1 MKKFLMLS
9 AMLLMVSMSYAQ
21 EVLFEN
27 ETISFEKTI
36 EAPGLNAAQI
46 MAAIQTMNPPTPKEG
61 TDWVDTSN
69 EEAKYVVLAR
79 ESEWYQAP
87 AIGFVRLIM
96 RFKCYAKDGKVKIVA
111 NTFHEKMK
119 IGNRGTIISPL
130 NRSTTSLSSLTEE
143 QRASLSEHVKL
154 FARRIEEKI
163 KDAEKNWK
171 F

>member
-9 AMLLMVSMSYAQ
+9 ALLLMVSVSNAQ

-27 ETISFEKTI
+27 ETISFERTI
-36 EAPGLNAAQI
+36 EASGLNAAQI
-46 MAAIQTMNPPTPKEG
+46 MAALQTMNPPTPKEG

-79 ESEWYQAP
+79 ETEWYQTP
-87 AIGFVRLIM
+87 VVGFVSVIM
-96 RFKCYAKDGKVKIVA
+96 RFKCYAKDGKVKVVA

-119 IGNRGTIISPL
+119 IGGRGATVTPVVKE
-130 NRSTTSLSSLTEE
+130 TTPLSSITEE
-143 QRASLSEHVKL
+143 QRASLSEHVKQ
-154 FARRIEEKI
+154 FAMRIEEKI
-163 KDAEKNWK
+163 RDAEKNWK